1 METDFICNTNKEQI
15 LSKFANKD
23 IVSIKNIQSAIPYIA
38 KNSSIIAE
46 IDAILPQLPTQHRF
60 YNEDA
65 TKFSK
70 LEDKS
75 VHLIVTSPPYW
86 TLKKYEDSAN
96 QLGHISDY
104 NCFLKELDK
113 VWEICYSALV
123 PGGRL
128 VCVVG
133 DVLLSRRKNNG
144 RHMVLPLH
152 SSIQEHCREI
162 GYDNLTPI
170 IWHKISNA
178 TFEVPGNSS
187 FLGKPY
193 EPNAIIKND
202 IEYLLML
209 RKHGGYR
216 SPGWLERIFS
226 VISEENQKKWF
237 SQIWYGI
244 TGESTRDHPAPF
256 PVNLITRIIRMFSFV
271 GDTVFDPFWG
281 SGTSSIAAFLTGR
294 NSIGVELEKKYFDSS
309 IRRFIKET
317 KDLIS
322 NHRYLVND
330 EVA

>member
-1 METDFICNTNKEQI
+1 M
-15 LSKFANKD
+15 SKIASKD
-23 IVSIKNIQSAIPYIA
+23 IVSIKSIQSAIPYVA

-46 IDAILPQLPTQHRF
+46 IDAVLPQLPTQHRF

-70 LEDKS
+70 LEAES
-75 VHLIVTSPPYW
+75 IHLVVTSPPYW
-86 TLKKYEDSAN
+86 TLKRYEDSAN

-104 NCFLKELDK
+104 DCFLQELDK
-113 VWEICYSALV
+113 VWEMCYSALV
-123 PGGRL
+123 SGGRL

-144 RHMVLPLH
+144 RHMVMPLH

-178 TFEVPGNSS
+178 AFEVSGNSS

-281 SGTSSIAAFLTGR
+281 SGTTSLAAFLAGR

-309 IRRFIKET
+309 VRRFIKET

-322 NHRYLVND
+322 NHRYLIND

>member
-1 METDFICNTNKEQI
+1 MDSNLLNSTNKDKILRNFSSQDI
-15 LSKFANKD
+15 LSLKPD
-23 IVSIKNIQSAIPYIA
+23 QSLIPYIA
-38 KNSSIIAE
+38 KNKAILSE
-46 IDAILPQLPTQHRF
+46 IESILPQLPTKHAF

-65 TKFSK
+65 TKFNR
-70 LEDKS
+70 LTDES

-86 TLKKYEDSAN
+86 TLKRYIDASN
-96 QLGHISDY
+96 QLGHIEDY
-104 NCFLKELDK
+104 NDFLKELDK
-113 VWEICYSALV
+113 VWEICYKALV

-144 RHMVLPLH
+144 RHMVMPLH
-152 SSIQEHCREI
+152 SSVQEHCREI

-178 TFEVPGNSS
+178 SFEVPGNST

-202 IEYLLML
+202 IEYLVML

-216 SPGWLERIFS
+216 SPCWLERVFS

-244 TGESTRDHPAPF
+244 AGASTKNHPAPY
-256 PVNLITRIIRMFSFV
+256 PINLITRIIRMFSFV
-271 GDTVFDPFWG
+271 GDTVLDPFWG
-281 SGTSSIAAFLTGR
+281 SGTTSIAAFMTGR
-294 NSIGVELEKKYFDSS
+294 NSIGIELEKEYFDKS
-309 IRRFIKET
+309 IKRFIKET
-317 KDLIS
+317 KNLLANHIYLI
-322 NHRYLVND
+322 ND
-330 EVA
+330 KVA